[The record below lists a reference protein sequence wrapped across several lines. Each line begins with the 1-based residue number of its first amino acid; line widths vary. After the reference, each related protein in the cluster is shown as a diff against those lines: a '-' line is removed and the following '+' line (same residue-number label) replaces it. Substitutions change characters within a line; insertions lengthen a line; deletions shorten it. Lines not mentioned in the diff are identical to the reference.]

1 MWVSPSP
8 FYNPPPSLQPPHN
21 VRTGICRRRPLSRI
35 CQRQMTLRYCTT
47 IRTGRTIVKPLYG
60 GWDSTSPSKRTRALA
75 SPHTLSATR
84 SSRCRWKASRTVSTT
99 RHPGRW
105 GSIRLPKWRCPVS
118 SKAPHPRLAQRP
130 RHAPAPRRSNVRA
143 RFRVPRRTRIL
154 PQQFHSELAHASG
167 HELNSHSPIALGAP
181 GQSFPKGSSPH
192 GFVPSLRRPSPRWFR
207 RHSPSTRSA
216 RRSSW
221 LGNFAATSV
230 SGSTDT
236 RMNRTGGPSTC
247 SWTNGPARAKFT
259 RPLFGGRCVCLACFR
274 SSVVGLMSCAVAVAT
289 VGGGRPGAL
298 QCGALGRRPDQLVLP
313 W

>member
-1 MWVSPSP
+1 MDGDDGQTVRVPWWVSPSP
-8 FYNPPPSLQPPHN
+8 FYNPPPPSLQPPHN

-181 GQSFPKGSSPH
+181 GQSFPKGSSPSVVIH
-192 GFVPSLRRPSPRWFR
+192 ERGGAGGGGGPPPPLVRRHKPTRPNDVRRRARLRRTPATNCKMP
-207 RHSPSTRSA
+207 HERS
-216 RRSSW
+216 
-221 LGNFAATSV
+221 LTQ
-230 SGSTDT
+230 
-236 RMNRTGGPSTC
+236 M
-247 SWTNGPARAKFT
+247 
-259 RPLFGGRCVCLACFR
+259 
-274 SSVVGLMSCAVAVAT
+274 
-289 VGGGRPGAL
+289 
-298 QCGALGRRPDQLVLP
+298 
-313 W
+313 